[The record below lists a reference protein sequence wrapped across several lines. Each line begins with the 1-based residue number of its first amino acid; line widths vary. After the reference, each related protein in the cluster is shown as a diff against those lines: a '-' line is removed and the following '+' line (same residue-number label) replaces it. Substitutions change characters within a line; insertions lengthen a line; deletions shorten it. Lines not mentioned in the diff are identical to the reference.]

1 MAIQYT
7 ASDFLNKLSQSNYT
21 YTNAYRK
28 KVWESNEHVETLQ
41 VDVAGLKKT
50 VKDLGK
56 ASKGMVLNSGL
67 DNLKIYYKK
76 TAVENKGSGS
86 KTRLEKHFQNLVKTY
101 NSMKIDAEKVSDE
114 ELDKQMEKLEKL
126 FDKNEKDLKKIGLKK
141 KDGKYVFD
149 SETFKDADNKAI
161 NRLLEG
167 KDSFVRQTEKIMR
180 NIETRLEDIQ
190 YTTVQR
196 NLMRSTKYDDDEITL
211 ASSFTLAKETTKV
224 LGMCGELLEA
234 GALPEEFKQE
244 IAEDLSLFV
253 SAYNSANQ
261 YENEDCNNLK
271 AFCEGK
277 EAELAKVGISI
288 KEDDDGKKIMEYDET
303 TNLDDPDIQNAY
315 IDLFGKDSE
324 FVKNVVDFCTNGF
337 NNTIK
342 PENIGVSIVD
352 VYA

>member
-7 ASDFLNKLSQSNYT
+7 ATDFLRKLSQSNYS

-28 KVWESNEHVETLQ
+28 KVCESNKDVETLQ
-41 VDVAGLKKT
+41 LDVAGLKKT

-56 ASKGMVLNSGL
+56 ASKGMVFNSGL

-76 TAVENKGSGS
+76 TAVETKGLGS
-86 KTRLEKHFQNLVKTY
+86 KTRLEKHFQKFAKTY
-101 NSMKIDAEKVSDE
+101 NSLKSDAENVSDK
-114 ELDKQMEKLEKL
+114 ELDKQMEKLDKL
-126 FDKNEKDLKKIGLKK
+126 FEKNEKDLKKIGLKK
-141 KDGKYVFD
+141 KNGKYVFD
-149 SETFKDADNKAI
+149 SETFKDADSKVI
-161 NRLLEG
+161 NRVLEG

-180 NIETRLEDIQ
+180 QIETRLDDIQ

-196 NLMRSTKYDDDEITL
+196 NLVRTTKYDDDQITL

-224 LGMCGELLEA
+224 LGMCGELLEI
-234 GALPEEFKQE
+234 GALPEEYKLE
-244 IAEDLSLFV
+244 IPEDLSLFV
-253 SAYNSANQ
+253 NAYNSANQ

-277 EAELAKVGISI
+277 ETELAKVGIFFQ
-288 KEDDDGKKIMEYDET
+288 EDDNGNKIMKYDET
-303 TNLDDPDIQNAY
+303 TSLDDPNFQNAY

-324 FVKNVVDFCTNGF
+324 FVKNVIDFCSSGF

-352 VYA
+352 IYA

>member
-7 ASDFLNKLSQSNYT
+7 APDFLNKLSQSNNT
-21 YTNAYRK
+21 YTNVYRK
-28 KVWESNEHVETLQ
+28 KVRESNEQVETLQ
-41 VDVAGLKKT
+41 VDVVGLKKT

-86 KTRLEKHFQNLVKTY
+86 KTRLEKHFQNLAKIY

-149 SETFKDADNKAI
+149 SETFKDADNKVI

-190 YTTVQR
+190 YSTVQR
-196 NLMRSTKYDDDEITL
+196 NLMKTTRYGDDEITL
-211 ASSFTLAKETTKV
+211 ASSFTLAKETTEV

-234 GALPEEFKQE
+234 GKLPEEFKQE
-244 IAEDLSLFV
+244 IAEDLKSFT
-253 SAYNSANQ
+253 SAYNSVNQ
-261 YENEDCNNLK
+261 YENNEDCNNLK

-277 EAELAKVGISI
+277 KAELAKVGISI
-288 KEDDDGKKIMEYDET
+288 KEDDGIMEYDET
-303 TNLDDPDIQNAY
+303 MNLNDPNIQKAY
-315 IDLFGKDSE
+315 INLFGKDSE
-324 FVKNVVDFCTNGF
+324 FVKKVADFCSNGF
-337 NNTIK
+337 NNIIK

-352 VYA
+352 VSV